1 MGTYAIR
8 KFLYGL
14 AVMGGVILVVF
25 VLFNILPGD
34 PARMTMG
41 QRSDVQSLDAVRK
54 EFGLDRSKP
63 VQFFL
68 YINDLSPLSI
78 HPNTAENQEKYHYQ
92 QLFKLGKD
100 VVVIKVPYLRRS
112 YQTKRDVTTILSE
125 TVPNTFILALTA
137 MIFATG
143 IGVFLGVLSAVHK
156 GTWID
161 NAANSF
167 AILGISAPSF
177 FAGIIIAW
185 LFGFLLADYTGLN
198 MSGSLYSY
206 DPFKGEVITWRNLWL
221 PMVTLGLRPLAI
233 IVQLTRSAMLD
244 VLAQDYI
251 RTAKAKGLG
260 RKTIIYKH
268 ALKNALNPVITAIS
282 GWFAS
287 LLAGSFFVEYIFGY
301 NGLGRTTVTALEM
314 SDFPVVMGA
323 ILFIA
328 FVFVVMNILVDI
340 LYAWEVKLS
349 PSILLKMAK
358 LPLGSWKAKP
368 LKTMIILK
376 LVS

>member
-1 MGTYAIR
+1 MGAYAIR

-14 AVMGGVILVVF
+14 AVMAGVILVVF

-63 VQFFL
+63 IQFFL

-78 HPNTAENQEKYHYQ
+78 HPFTDENQEKYHYQ
-92 QLFKLGKD
+92 KLFKVGKD
-100 VVVIKVPYLRRS
+100 VVVIKIPYLRRS

-125 TVPNTFILALTA
+125 TVPNTFVLALTA
-137 MIFATG
+137 MIFATL
-143 IGVFLGVLSAVHK
+143 IGVFLGVVSAVHK

-161 NAANSF
+161 NTANSF

-221 PMVTLGLRPLAI
+221 PMITLGLRPLAI

-260 RKTIIYKH
+260 RNAIIYKH

-340 LYAWEVKLS
+340 LYAWVDPRVKL
-349 PSILLKMAK
+349 A
-358 LPLGSWKAKP
+358 
-368 LKTMIILK
+368 
-376 LVS
+376 

>member
-8 KFLYGL
+8 KLLYGL
-14 AVMGGVILVVF
+14 AVMAGVILVVF
-25 VLFNILPGD
+25 VLFNVLPGD
-34 PARMTMG
+34 PARMTLG
-41 QRSDVQSLDAVRK
+41 QRSDVQSLEAVRK

-63 VQFFL
+63 VQLFL
-68 YINDLSPLSI
+68 YLNDLSPISW
-78 HPNTAENQEKYHYQ
+78 HEAGAANQEKYHYQ
-92 QLFKLGKD
+92 KVFAVGDHVL
-100 VVVIKVPYLRRS
+100 VIKTPYLRRS

-125 TVPNTFILALTA
+125 TVPNTFVLALTA
-137 MIFATG
+137 MFFATL
-143 IGVFLGVLSAVHK
+143 IGVFLGVLSAIHQ

-161 NAANSF
+161 NAANAF

-206 DPFKGEVITWRNLWL
+206 DPFEGEIITWKNLWL
-221 PMVTLGLRPLAI
+221 PMITLGLRPLAI

-251 RTAKAKGLG
+251 RTARAKGLG
-260 RKTIIYKH
+260 RSAIIYKH
-268 ALKNALNPVITAIS
+268 ALRNALNPVITAIS

-314 SDFPVVMGA
+314 SDFPVVMGS

-328 FVFVVMNILVDI
+328 FVFVIVNILVDL
-340 LYAWEVKLS
+340 LYAWVDPRVKL
-349 PSILLKMAK
+349 
-358 LPLGSWKAKP
+358 
-368 LKTMIILK
+368 
-376 LVS
+376 

>member
-1 MGTYAIR
+1 MGGYVLK

-14 AVMGGVILVVF
+14 AVMAGVIFVVF

-41 QRSDVQSLDAVRK
+41 QRSDVQSLEAVRK

-68 YINDLSPLSI
+68 YLNDLSPISI
-78 HPNTAENQEKYHYQ
+78 HPSTVENQEKYHYQ
-92 QLFKLGKD
+92 RLFKVGSKA
-100 VVVIKVPYLRRS
+100 VVLKAPYLRRS
-112 YQTKRDVTTILSE
+112 YQTKRDVTTVLSE
-125 TVPNTFILALTA
+125 TVPNTFVLALAA
-137 MIFATG
+137 MLFATV
-143 IGVFLGVLSAVHK
+143 IGVFLGVLSAVHR

-185 LFGFLLADYTGLN
+185 LFGFVLADYTGLN

-206 DPFKGEVITWRNLWL
+206 DPFNGEVITWKNLWL
-221 PMVTLGLRPLAI
+221 PMITLGLRPLAI

-251 RTAKAKGLG
+251 RTARAKGLG
-260 RKTIIYKH
+260 RNAIIYKH

-340 LYAWEVKLS
+340 LYAWVDPRVKL
-349 PSILLKMAK
+349 
-358 LPLGSWKAKP
+358 
-368 LKTMIILK
+368 
-376 LVS
+376 V

>member
-1 MGTYAIR
+1 MIWQYIT
-8 KFLYGL
+8 KKLLYGC
-14 AVMGGVILVVF
+14 AVMAGIVVVVF

-41 QRSDVQSLDAVRK
+41 QRADVQSLEAVRK

-68 YINDLSPLSI
+68 YVNDLSPIGI
-78 HPNTAENQEKYHYQ
+78 HDNSAENVEKYHYSK
-92 QLFKLGKD
+92 LFNAGSK
-100 VVVIKVPYLRRS
+100 VVALKWPYLRRS
-112 YQTKRDVTTILSE
+112 YQTKRNVTTILSE

-137 MIFATG
+137 MVFATILG
-143 IGVFLGVLSAVHK
+143 IFLGVLSAVNK

-161 NAANSF
+161 HAANAF

-185 LFGFLLADYTGLN
+185 LFGFVWSDYTGLN

-206 DPFKGEVITWRNLWL
+206 DPFKGEIVTWKNLWL
-221 PMVTLGLRPLAI
+221 PMITLGLRPLAV

-260 RKTIIYKH
+260 RNAVVFKH

-301 NGLGRTTVTALEM
+301 NGLGRATVSALEM
-314 SDFPVVMGA
+314 SDFPVVMGS

-328 FVFVVMNILVDI
+328 FVFVLINILVDV
-340 LYAWEVKLS
+340 LYAFVD
-349 PSILLKMAK
+349 PRI
-358 LPLGSWKAKP
+358 
-368 LKTMIILK
+368 K
-376 LVS
+376 LV

>member
-1 MGTYAIR
+1 MGAYVLK

-14 AVMGGVILVVF
+14 AVMAGVIFVVF
-25 VLFNILPGD
+25 ILFNILPGD

-41 QRSDVQSLDAVRK
+41 QRSDVQSLDAVRR

-68 YINDLSPLSI
+68 YINDLSPISV
-78 HPNTAENQEKYHYQ
+78 HPSTVENQEKYHYQ
-92 QLFKLGKD
+92 PLFTVGKD
-100 VVVIKVPYLRRS
+100 VVVLKTPYLRRS

-125 TVPNTFILALTA
+125 TVPNTFVLALTA
-137 MIFATG
+137 MIFATM

-185 LFGFLLADYTGLN
+185 LFGFVLADYTGLN

-221 PMVTLGLRPLAI
+221 PMITLGLRPLAI

-260 RKTIIYKH
+260 RNAIIYKH

-340 LYAWEVKLS
+340 LYAWVDPRVKL
-349 PSILLKMAK
+349 
-358 LPLGSWKAKP
+358 
-368 LKTMIILK
+368 
-376 LVS
+376 V

>member
-1 MGTYAIR
+1 MLQYAVKKI
-8 KFLYGL
+8 LYGF
-14 AVMGGVILVVF
+14 AVMAGVIVVVF
-25 VLFNILPGD
+25 ILFNILPGD

-41 QRSDVQSLDAVRK
+41 QRADVSSLEAVRK
-54 EFGLDRSKP
+54 EFGLDKSKP
-63 VQFFL
+63 AQFFL
-68 YINDLSPLSI
+68 YLNDLSPVGF
-78 HPNTAENQEKYHYQ
+78 HENNEESREKYHYVKIISIGNHV
-92 QLFKLGKD
+92 LA
-100 VVVIKVPYLRRS
+100 IKKPYLRRS

-125 TVPNTFILALTA
+125 TVPNTFILAFTA
-137 MIFATG
+137 MVFATI
-143 IGVFLGVLSAVHK
+143 IGVFLGIVSAVNK
-156 GTWID
+156 DTWID
-161 NAANSF
+161 KAANSF

-185 LFGFLLADYTGLN
+185 IFGFVLSDYTGLN

-206 DPFKGEVITWRNLWL
+206 DPFKGEIVTWKNLWL

-251 RTAKAKGLG
+251 RTARAKGLS
-260 RKTIIYKH
+260 RNAIIYKH

-301 NGLGRTTVTALEM
+301 NGLGRTTVNALEM
-314 SDFPVVMGA
+314 SDFPVVMGS

-328 FVFVVMNILVDI
+328 LVFVIINILVDV
-340 LYAWEVKLS
+340 LYAFADPRVKL
-349 PSILLKMAK
+349 A
-358 LPLGSWKAKP
+358 
-368 LKTMIILK
+368 
-376 LVS
+376 